1 MRSVII
7 STLAATLATLVGC
20 TWVAPKQTQ
29 QASVMGNGAA
39 GALQMDS
46 KTVAKTKTGKKE
58 GRRHRMKAITQTK
71 NAKSNTAPNVSSY
84 VQPNDGSNALIN
96 EKSTAAPKTE
106 TPQSSQPDNTSNA
119 SINAKST
126 VIAKTE
132 IPQSSQ
138 LDDKFDPV
146 IKKAIPTI
154 AAKMENSASVELVEM
169 KRAEK
174 NAFGKSIDTICGYV
188 RGRTASGAETG
199 DRPFLYLVRENQA
212 YIGGYDMATSPYHN
226 LCRQ

>member
-1 MRSVII
+1 MRPFII
-7 STLAATLATLVGC
+7 CALAASLIGC
-20 TWVAPKQTQ
+20 TWVAPQQAQ
-29 QASVMGNGAA
+29 QASLMSHRAA

-58 GRRHRMKAITQTK
+58 GRRHRMKAITHTK
-71 NAKSNTAPNVSSY
+71 NAKSNTVPNVSSY

-96 EKSTAAPKTE
+96 EKSTAAAKTE
-106 TPQSSQPDNTSNA
+106 TPQSSQPDNTSIT
-119 SINAKST
+119 STNAKST

-132 IPQSSQ
+132 TPQSSQ
-138 LDDKFDPV
+138 PDDKFDPV
-146 IKKAIPTI
+146 IKKAMPTI

-174 NAFGKSIDTICGYV
+174 NASGKSVDTICGYV
-188 RGRTASGAETG
+188 RGRTASGADTG
-199 DRPFLYLVRENQA
+199 DRPFLYLVQENQA